1 MNKMRKKPESETR
14 VKKKKIIEC
23 RSFSR
28 FPSLS
33 AEREG
38 TESQIDSSRCTQEH

>member
-14 VKKKKIIEC
+14 VKKKKKIIEC

-38 TESQIDSSRCTQEH
+38 TESQIDSSRCT